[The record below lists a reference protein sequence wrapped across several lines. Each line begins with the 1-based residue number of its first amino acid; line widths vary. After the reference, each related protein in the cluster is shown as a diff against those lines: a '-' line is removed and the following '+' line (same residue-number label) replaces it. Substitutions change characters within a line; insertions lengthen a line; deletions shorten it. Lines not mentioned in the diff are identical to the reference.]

1 MVLTKV
7 CEMCG
12 LEYETKA
19 HHAKYC
25 PECRPEVQRERLR
38 VQYKRT
44 YKHNREQVRNKSP
57 DPLAI
62 EQGWMNLAWAMVE
75 QAFKDHDLDW
85 LRENGRIWLIF
96 SGRNIGKHNFTQLLE
111 EIVYAKEKKE
121 KTGKVHKPPQENT

>member
-1 MVLTKV
+1 MVLSKT

-12 LEYETKA
+12 MAFGTDA
-19 HHAKYC
+19 PAAIYC
-25 PECRPEVQRERLR
+25 PECRLEMRRIRDREEYRR
-38 VQYKRT
+38 GGRKRKRKA
-44 YKHNREQVRNKSP
+44 YQKNKDP

-85 LRENGRIWLIF
+85 LQENGRMWLIF

-111 EIVYAKEKKE
+111 ELVYAKEEKE
-121 KTGKVHKPPQENT
+121 KTG